1 LYDVPP
7 HPIIHPRTR
16 TPTDREAPVHHAV
29 LTQLTVY
36 PLKSA
41 RGIAL
46 EAGEVDAFGLR
57 HDRRWMITN
66 EGGRMVTQR
75 EEPRL
80 ARIVPRI
87 EGDRL
92 VLAAPGLEPLAL
104 PLAAGND
111 GPPLG
116 ASIWDDDVAGAVVV
130 EQATEWISTYL
141 GAPKR
146 IVYMPDSVFRRV
158 DPHYSPARRRV
169 SFADGF
175 PFLLISAEA
184 LDELNARLETPLPM
198 DRFRPNLVVR
208 GAGAHAEDGWGRVRI
223 GEIDFD
229 VVKPCA
235 RCVVTTTDQETLAR
249 GKEPLRTLATYRNVR
264 GKVMFGQNLI
274 HGGAGVLRVGD
285 AVVVSGVVG
294 AGTVHR
300 NP

>member
-1 LYDVPP
+1 MQ
-7 HPIIHPRTR
+7 
-16 TPTDREAPVHHAV
+16 HAV

-41 RGIAL
+41 RGIVLDTA
-46 EAGEVDAFGLR
+46 EVDDFGIH
-57 HDRRWMITN
+57 HDRRWMITD
-66 EGGRMVTQR
+66 ERGRMVTQR

-92 VLAAPGLEPLAL
+92 LLAAPGLEPLTL
-104 PLAAGND
+104 PLAGD

-116 ASIWDDDVAGAVVV
+116 ASIWDDDVAGAVVEV
-130 EQATEWISTYL
+130 QATEWISTYL
-141 GAPKR
+141 GAQRR
-146 IVYMPDSVFRRV
+146 IVYMPDAVFRRV
-158 DPHYSPARRRV
+158 DPHYSPAHRRV

-184 LDELNARLETPLPM
+184 LDELNARLEIPLPM

-208 GAGAHAEDGWGRVRI
+208 GAGAHAEDGWRRIRI

-249 GKEPLRTLATYRNVR
+249 GKEPLRTLSSYRTVR

-285 AVVVSGVVG
+285 AVVVGE
-294 AGTVHR
+294 TVDASEAFA
-300 NP
+300 